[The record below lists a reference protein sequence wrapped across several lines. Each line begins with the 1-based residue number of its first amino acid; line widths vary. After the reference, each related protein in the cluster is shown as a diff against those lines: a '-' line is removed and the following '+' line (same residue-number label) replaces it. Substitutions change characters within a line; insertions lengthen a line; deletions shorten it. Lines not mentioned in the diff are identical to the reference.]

1 MSFDLKVSF
10 KQRSEPSAQQKK
22 LNQLIAQ
29 IEQQKISLATWK
41 NAQDEIQQHT
51 RQKLMPLYRE
61 LHEVLFLQLEQLWHL
76 LQSHTFSK
84 NDLQQLDEKIAQL
97 ARMLKRS
104 QLLNEEQLTL
114 VQQIDTFY
122 QQHSQQSVKK
132 LKKVQSEKFEY
143 QASSEP
149 SIEQHAE
156 QRSEQED
163 DFEQYA
169 ADQQQARE
177 KAKQL
182 RQQQKREQAEQL
194 AAQSLKTFARRRR
207 GHRKLK
213 IDSILWKFIVEAI
226 RCLWSPQQIAK
237 RLKTFPDLD
246 QTMNVSHTTI
256 YSTIRALPK
265 GELKKDLLSCLRHEN
280 KKRKANGEP
289 KKDSILQDIK
299 TIHERPAEVQER
311 KIPGHWEADLIKGKD
326 NKSSIATLIERNTRL
341 CILATLPDAKAESVR
356 KALTE
361 ALKYLPAELR
371 KTLTYDRGRE
381 MSEHKILEEDLG
393 IDVYFCDPHS
403 PWQKGTCENMN
414 GLIRQYLPKGIDL
427 NQADQHYLNQ
437 VAMSLNTRP
446 RKALDWLTPLEKFA
460 QLVDYHKAFE
470 TVAPHV

>member
-1 MSFDLKVSF
+1 MLESRKEGFSARKFAELIK
-10 KQRSEPSAQQKK
+10 RHPST
-22 LNQLIAQ
+22 I
-29 IEQQKISLATWK
+29 
-41 NAQDEIQQHT
+41 
-51 RQKLMPLYRE
+51 YRE
-61 LHEVLFLQLEQLWHL
+61 LKRN
-76 LQSHTFSK
+76 SI
-84 NDLQQLDEKIAQL
+84 ND
-97 ARMLKRS
+97 
-104 QLLNEEQLTL
+104 
-114 VQQIDTFY
+114 V
-122 QQHSQQSVKK
+122 
-132 LKKVQSEKFEY
+132 Y
-143 QASSEP
+143 QA
-149 SIEQHAE
+149 
-156 QRSEQED
+156 
-163 DFEQYA
+163 QYA
-169 ADQQQARE
+169 SDN
-177 KAKQL
+177 
-182 RQQQKREQAEQL
+182 
-194 AAQSLKTFARRRR
+194 TFARRRR

-341 CILATLPDAKAESVR
+341 CILATLPDAKAV
-356 KALTE
+356 
-361 ALKYLPAELR
+361 
-371 KTLTYDRGRE
+371 
-381 MSEHKILEEDLG
+381 
-393 IDVYFCDPHS
+393 CDPHS

-460 QLVDYHKAFE
+460 QLVDYHMAFE